1 MSRRALQIKF
11 SQRVKVLI
19 EKELN
24 RHQLENHYARR
35 MKIIYQSVSGQTNQE
50 IGQLVGCLEKT
61 VRKWRKRWKT
71 HQDILKEFEQ
81 GPNDIQVKDKELMNK
96 IKEVLSDSPRSGAPP
111 RITDTE
117 KTRLQALACEDPEK
131 YGLPFSTWTH
141 AGLSKQANK
150 MGIQVSPAH
159 YGRILKKRITSA

>member
-1 MSRRALQIKF
+1 MSRRAVQIKF

-35 MKIIYQSVSGQTNQE
+35 MKIIYQSASGQTNQE

-61 VRKWRKRWKT
+61 VRKWRKRWKA

-81 GPNDIQVKDKELMNK
+81 GHDNTQIKDKELMNK
-96 IKEVLSDSPRSGAPP
+96 IKEILSDSPRSGAPS

-117 KTRLQALACEDPEK
+117 KTRLQALACEDPDK
-131 YGLPFSTWTH
+131 YGLPFSIWTH
-141 AGLSKQANK
+141 EELSKQAKK

-159 YGRILKKRITSA
+159 YGRILKKRITPA